1 MKSIIAGM
9 VISAGLIA
17 TSSAL
22 AVDMPADGK
31 AKCGACHSIDK
42 KMVGPSWTDV
52 SKKYKGDND
61 AATKIAG
68 NVTKGGSFGWNM
80 GKMPPRGL
88 GATDAQIKSLSE
100 FIAGLAN

>member
-1 MKSIIAGM
+1 MKSIFASI
-9 VISAGLIA
+9 VITASLI
-17 TSSAL
+17 TTGSAL

-52 SKKYKGDND
+52 SKKYKGDKD
-61 AATKIAG
+61 AATKIAE

-80 GKMPPRGL
+80 GKMPPKGL
-88 GATDAQIKSLSE
+88 GASDAQIKSLAE
-100 FIAGLAN
+100 FIAGLPN